1 MEVWDGYEL
10 QSSWQDKMVVIWKN
24 RSKSELKLELQG
36 YGQRKG
42 QRQYREV

>member
-10 QSSWQDKMVVIWKN
+10 QSNCQDKMVLIWMN

-36 YGQRKG
+36 YRDKE
-42 QRQYREV
+42 RIEVLDDK